1 MWSCGR
7 ADGGKRRSA
16 IDIVAQMG
24 AEPYLKAL
32 GLQSDIILG
41 GRSYDPAPYAAISMY
56 HGVQPAVAW
65 HMGKTMECG
74 GICAIPKGRSM
85 VAPMREDSF
94 DLTPL
99 SPKER
104 CTPLSVAAHTLLS
117 SWAGGKDSQAG
128 RRGKAG
134 LSHHLHQRHPQSH
147 PDQPDQR
154 IPAQHASVYPESLP
168 RAGLV
173 TSVPAALPFL
183 RSQWHEWDVL
193 PEAHTVADFP
203 ILLHKLNDAPAGLP
217 WGMDLTNPDKC
228 LCGLRVLELS
238 CVIAAPLVGKM
249 LAAHGTDILWVTSPN
264 LPDLPTMDC
273 DFGWGKRNI

>member
-117 SWAGGKDSQAG
+117 SWAGGCVKLEG
-128 RRGKAG
+128 VEKLGYHIIFIRGI
-134 LSHHLHQRHPQSH
+134 RN
-147 PDQPDQR
+147 
-154 IPAQHASVYPESLP
+154 
-168 RAGLV
+168 
-173 TSVPAALPFL
+173 
-183 RSQWHEWDVL
+183 
-193 PEAHTVADFP
+193 P
-203 ILLHKLNDAPAGLP
+203 ILISQINAFLHNMQVYTQNLFP
-217 WGMDLTNPDKC
+217 
-228 LCGLRVLELS
+228 EL
-238 CVIAAPLVGKM
+238 
-249 LAAHGTDILWVTSPN
+249 D
-264 LPDLPTMDC
+264 
-273 DFGWGKRNI
+273 